1 MANRITGLYSGLD
14 TESLVK
20 SMTSKYQTKIDN
32 LKRNKE
38 SNELKTTA
46 WNALNSK
53 LYSFYT
59 GAASSMKLESSYTK
73 TTSKSSSDALTV
85 SGGKDSGTQSV
96 KIIDTAKTAQLT
108 SAKLDESVK
117 KDTKLSELGLNAG
130 TYKFNNKNIVIAEN
144 DTMDTLMNKIK
155 STGLNANFDE
165 EQNRIFI
172 SAKEAGADSNFDL
185 TDAGTDTSLIGV
197 LGIPSQAYLKDGKY
211 YSDASYT
218 KMITDQ
224 SIITEIKNGKAA
236 IMTQGS
242 DAMLEVNGA
251 LYKSK
256 DNTFKIND
264 ATYTINKYTDEEIT
278 VSTTKDTSAVYNNV
292 KSFINS
298 YNDII
303 NEMTKSY
310 NTSNQGYKPLTDDE
324 EDAMSE
330 KEVEKWNS
338 ILEASSLYKDDT
350 LGDVINNLKSVMN
363 KGIQMSD
370 GTTMYLSDFGIG
382 TGNYFNTDKNQR
394 NAYNIDGDKDYASV
408 STKTNKLQ
416 QMIEEDPEKVEEF
429 FNKLSKSMYDT
440 ITSDMKSTEYNS
452 MYKVY
457 NDKQLAT
464 VNKRYEEQIEKW
476 EKKMH
481 EVEEKYYKQFTSMEK
496 MLAEIQ
502 SQSNYLNNLFMF

>member
-32 LKRNKE
+32 LKRSKE
-38 SNELKTTA
+38 TNELKTTV

-59 GAASSMKLESSYTK
+59 GSASSMKFENSYSK
-73 TTSKSSSDALTV
+73 TISKSSSDALTV
-85 SGGKDSGTQSV
+85 TGMQSTGIQSV

-108 SAKLDESVK
+108 SAKIDESIK
-117 KDTKLSELGLNAG
+117 KDTKLSELGLAAG
-130 TYKFNNKNIVIAEN
+130 TYKFNNEDIVIEEN
-144 DTMDTLMNKIK
+144 DTMQTLIDKIE

-165 EQNRIFI
+165 NQNRIFI
-172 SAKEAGADSNFDL
+172 SAKEAGSSSNFNLTSDN
-185 TDAGTDTSLIGV
+185 TDASLIGV

-211 YSDASYT
+211 YSDANYT
-218 KMITDQ
+218 KQITDQ
-224 SIITEIKNGKAA
+224 SVITKIKNGQAA
-236 IMTQGS
+236 IMTQGTNS
-242 DAMLEVNGA
+242 KLEVNGA
-251 LYKSK
+251 LFESNS
-256 DNTFKIND
+256 NTFKIND
-264 ATYTINKYTDEEIT
+264 ATYAINNFTDKEIT
-278 VSTTKDTSAVYNNV
+278 VSTTKDSSAVYNNI

-310 NTSNQGYKPLTDDE
+310 NTSNQGYKPLTDEE

-338 ILEASSLYKDDT
+338 ILEASSLYRDEN
-350 LGDVINNLKSVMN
+350 LENVISNLKSVMN

-382 TGNYFNTDKNQR
+382 TGNYFTTDKNER
-394 NAYNIDGDKDYASV
+394 NSYNINGDKDYASV
-408 STKTNKLQ
+408 STKTNTLEK
-416 QMIEEDPEKVEEF
+416 MIEEDPEKVEEF
-429 FNKLSKSMYDT
+429 FTKLSKSMYDA
-440 ITSDMKSTEYNS
+440 ISSDMKSTEYNS

-457 NDKQLAT
+457 NDKQLASE
-464 VNKRYEEQIEKW
+464 NKKYEEQIAQWEEKMY
-476 EKKMH
+476 KA
-481 EVEEKYYKQFTSMEK
+481 EEKYYKQFTAMEK

-502 SQSNYLNNLFMF
+502 SQSNYLNNLFTF